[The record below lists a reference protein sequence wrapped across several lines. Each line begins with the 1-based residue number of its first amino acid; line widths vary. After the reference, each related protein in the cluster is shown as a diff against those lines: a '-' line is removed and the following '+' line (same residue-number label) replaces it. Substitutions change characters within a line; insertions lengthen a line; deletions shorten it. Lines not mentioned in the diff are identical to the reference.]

1 MSAAVESV
9 VAYVDQFGDAREHW
23 ELAFGN
29 GMAPSELALLATRL
43 RGVDPPTRVD
53 SRGYHVQVEPR
64 FELRPRERREL
75 AARLIAAGHADDV
88 AARNQTGVSRTTWW
102 RIRRDVED
110 ANNGG
115 LTPLSEPRSDAGLRV
130 SKRENPGC
138 SQSPVSAGTTPLLV
152 APRRKRPKGM
162 PSALC
167 GVCSRDRFAYATARA
182 SEVNEDGPGTTAKQ
196 FVQKWKAAA

>member
-102 RIRRDVED
+102 RIRRDVEQAD
-110 ANNGG
+110 NEG
-115 LTPLSEPRSDAGLRV
+115 LTPLSEPSPDAALRV
-130 SKRENPGC
+130 SKCATAG
-138 SQSPVSAGTTPLLV
+138 SSPEAVTAATLPLLV
-152 APRRKRPKGM
+152 TPRGKRPKGM

-167 GVCSRDRFAYATARA
+167 GLCPRARVDHATDRAR
-182 SEVNEDGPGTTAKQ
+182 EVNE
-196 FVQKWKAAA
+196 